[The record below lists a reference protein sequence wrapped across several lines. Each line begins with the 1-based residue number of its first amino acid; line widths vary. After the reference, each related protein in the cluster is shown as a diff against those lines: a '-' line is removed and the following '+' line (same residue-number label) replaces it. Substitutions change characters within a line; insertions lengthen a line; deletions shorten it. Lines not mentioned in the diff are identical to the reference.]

1 MYGLEVCNIWVGGAV
16 VDYKGYLSTLAFKLP
31 VLLSYP
37 ILKKLAVHPAFVLCL
52 VPAGEISYPLKH
64 LGFFDLPITNMGSFS
79 PVALAA
85 ASPVRRTLLHF
96 PPTQSS
102 DFRCIYLSGKAL

>member
-37 ILKKLAVHPAFVLCL
+37 ILKKLALHSAFVLCP
-52 VPAGEISYPLKH
+52 VPAGEISHSIEIPWFL
-64 LGFFDLPITNMGSFS
+64 
-79 PVALAA
+79 
-85 ASPVRRTLLHF
+85 
-96 PPTQSS
+96 
-102 DFRCIYLSGKAL
+102 